1 MTVRDMCSPL
11 PPATEKES
19 WSQCRG
25 RLLWPLLVVLYG
37 TFLWRNPYSLK
48 SLPLYVLDW
57 LAPLIGLGTWLT
69 GRWLRREDWPR
80 TALDAPLLAW
90 CAAVSL
96 GTVFSVH
103 RRNSLYGTWE
113 AFTWVLILWLL
124 VDALRR
130 GWKRVLWQVTY
141 LVSGVVCLLG
151 AVEFLA
157 WYLGWPLLPSFQQGW
172 PAVGGLSNPFPPTL
186 YRLSFTLVHPTVLSG
201 YVALLIPP
209 AIGILA
215 ATRHRDTRLG
225 MGLWLTGAALV
236 LFLSLSRGGFLALGG
251 SLPFLLVG
259 AARSPA
265 LRRWWIF
272 GNAKESRSWWLRL
285 GPVLLSVAVG
295 LGVLWASRLAEHRS
309 GDAVRMDLWRSAL
322 EMFRDHPLTGV
333 GPAAFGCE
341 LRAYRQ
347 PLLARDHVST
357 AHNLY
362 LNTAAEMGMPG
373 VLALAWLLVALAR
386 SWWRRW
392 RALAPGSPA
401 WWQCLSIG
409 AALAGLAAQSLVDTF
424 VEPAILLPATFFMAL
439 LLAPQPPASTTA
451 ERARRWPWIVALAI
465 LAPGAVG
472 SAWDDWGAASFERSL
487 AWTQR
492 GEVEKALSFVEQ
504 ARSHDPGMPLY
515 ACQAGYL
522 YGLRAAAG
530 DEEALTTAQER
541 YRDCLAHFPVP
552 GWVDQLNRATL
563 LWAAGQQ
570 AEARAAVAQAVAQ
583 TPLEWMPWL
592 NQGFWAERMGD
603 QPEAVS
609 SYGWVLAL
617 DPELAGSPFWQQ
629 GERAAWWD
637 EIVAAGEQAASR
649 LGNDPIRW
657 RWQAAIAAGQWDT
670 VVRQAEAWLQAHPAD
685 PEAMAWLGEAWLGLG
700 RPTEAWVWL
709 DRAITAQPG
718 RARSYLARGR
728 AALALGRH
736 ADAERDFRTALFLEP
751 GQRAHL
757 ELARLARQA
766 GQVERASHE
775 YSRALRGLTVV
786 HAYDLVLFNRMAWPM
801 PLPQAIRI
809 GYRADGEVA
818 LEWGELL
825 EQQGDLATARQ
836 VYAATLSLDPFL
848 TEVRQRLMDQR
859 GGDDL
864 KISIPS
870 LP

>member
-1 MTVRDMCSPL
+1 MRPTGTRHWRWLLPL
-11 PPATEKES
+11 A
-19 WSQCRG
+19 
-25 RLLWPLLVVLYG
+25 LYAL
-37 TFLWRNPYSLK
+37 FLWRTPYSLK
-48 SLPLYVLDW
+48 SFPLRILDW
-57 LAPLIGLGTWLT
+57 AAPVALLGAWALW
-69 GRWLRREDWPR
+69 RWWRREPWPR
-80 TALDAPLLAW
+80 TSLDWPLIFLALATGLTAL
-90 CAAVSL
+90 
-96 GTVFSVH
+96 FSVNM
-103 RRNSLYGTWE
+103 RTSLRGVWE
-113 AFTWVLILWLL
+113 VGLSILSVWAI
-124 VDALRR
+124 VDAVRR
-130 GWKRVLWQVTY
+130 GWGGVLWRVLY
-141 LVSGVVCLLG
+141 LMGGVVCLIG
-151 AVEFLA
+151 AIEFLA
-157 WYLGWPLLPSFQQGW
+157 WYFGWPLLSSFQQGW
-172 PAVGGLSNPFPPTL
+172 PAIGGLAHPFPPTVH
-186 YRLSFTLVHPTVLSG
+186 RLGLALSNTTALSAF
-201 YVALLIPP
+201 VAMLIPP
-209 AIGILA
+209 AITVLVS
-215 ATRHRDTRLG
+215 TRQRDVRQGTL
-225 MGLWLTGAALV
+225 LWLIAASVVEL
-236 LFLSLSRGGFLALGG
+236 LALSRGGFLALAA
-251 SLPFLLVG
+251 SLPLLLLG
-259 AARSPA
+259 GTRAPGFRRQWSAMPRSRLPLAAVTLLA
-265 LRRWWIF
+265 L
-272 GNAKESRSWWLRL
+272 
-285 GPVLLSVAVG
+285 VAV
-295 LGVLWASRLAEHRS
+295 LGAGFWLATRLSTHGS
-309 GDAVRMDLWRSAL
+309 GDAVRQDLWRSAL
-322 EMFRDHPLTGV
+322 AMFGDRPLTGV
-333 GPAAFGCE
+333 GPAAYGTA
-341 LRAYRQ
+341 LRLYRD
-347 PLLARDHVST
+347 PWLARDHITT

-362 LNTAAEMGMPG
+362 LNTAAEGGLPG
-373 VLALAWLLVALAR
+373 LLAGAWLLLALGQA
-386 SWWRRW
+386 WWRRW
-392 RALAPGSPA
+392 RAEPPGSTS
-401 WWQCLSIG
+401 WWRILGVG

-718 RARSYLARGR
+718 RTRSYLARGR